1 MYLKTGFLFL
11 KRKFFK
17 KIKSTEKINIVIT
30 MPFEKMLT
38 PLIFDNKNIKK
49 KNPKIRITKLSQLNI
64 FFKKFNNLFDITFLL

>member
-11 KRKFFK
+11 KRNFFK

-64 FFKKFNNLFDITFLL
+64 FFKKFFINHL